1 MVLSVRPVFVGGPL
15 HGHAVDWS
23 AVERGQDY
31 VALEYPD
38 LERLR
43 WEYDS
48 QQQAMVNGEA
58 VYVHHVHYSPRN
70 YVLVQE
76 QGQPVTI
83 RDVFKIKVWV
93 DTRLCQT
100 AQDRLMWEIVQEN
113 RWPVQISG
121 VMGPIDPRI
130 QRERHHGQPEGPPPV
145 SEERGQEMQAGQV
158 PDARGR
164 QRGS

>member
-23 AVERGQDY
+23 AVNADRPY

-38 LERLR
+38 LDTIRWGYDPERR
-43 WEYDS
+43 
-48 QQQAMVNGEA
+48 AMFNRDPFDVQR
-58 VYVHHVHYSPRN
+58 VHYSPRN

-100 AQDRLMWEIVQEN
+100 AQDRLMWEIVQAN

-145 SEERGQEMQAGQV
+145 STECGQEMQAGQV
-158 PDARGR
+158 PDA
-164 QRGS
+164 